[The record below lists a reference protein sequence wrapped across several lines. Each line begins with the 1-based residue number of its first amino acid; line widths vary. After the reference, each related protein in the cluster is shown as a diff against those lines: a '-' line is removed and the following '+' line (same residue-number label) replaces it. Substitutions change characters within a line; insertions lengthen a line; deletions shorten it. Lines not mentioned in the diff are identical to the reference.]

1 MNRNLR
7 MVVWLRRLLEGS
19 LTEGWD
25 FRAQDGQILHL
36 FTDGEIFGWRRPEPR
51 RRARQFAEAP
61 EANYSDLQSGDYVV
75 HTDHGIGRFSG
86 LVRRTVDGV
95 EREYLCVE
103 YADEAQLYV
112 PVHQSDRLTRYV
124 GPDNRAPTL
133 SRLGSPEWR
142 GVKTLCQGS
151 RPRCGRGS
159 ARAVCQ
165 TQRGA
170 GFCLPARLR
179 LATGAGS
186 QLPLHRDR
194 RPDARAGGSEA
205 RYASRRDRWTV

>member
-1 MNRNLR
+1 MRNG
-7 MVVWLRRLLEGS
+7 RLAPAFIEGS

-25 FRAQDGQILHL
+25 FRGQDSRTLHL

-75 HTDHGIGRFSG
+75 HIDHGIGRFSG

-112 PVHQSDRLTRYV
+112 PVYQSDRLTRYV

-142 GVKTLCQGS
+142 GVKSHVKEAVRDVAEDLLELYAKRSVVQGFAFSPTPPGS
-151 RPRCGRGS
+151 RSWKPASLTSRPTTRC
-159 ARAVCQ
+159 ACW
-165 TQRGA
+165 QR
-170 GFCLPARLR
+170 
-179 LATGAGS
+179 
-186 QLPLHRDR
+186 
-194 RPDARAGGSEA
+194 
-205 RYASRRDRWTV
+205 